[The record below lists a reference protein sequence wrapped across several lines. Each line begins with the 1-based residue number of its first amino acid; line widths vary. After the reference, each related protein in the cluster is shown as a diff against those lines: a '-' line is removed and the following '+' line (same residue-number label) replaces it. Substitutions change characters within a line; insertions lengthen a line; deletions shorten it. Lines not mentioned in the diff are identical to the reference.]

1 MRSGATIS
9 PTRIALP
16 RIKSSRITPARLTRG
31 SSSSD
36 AVVSKWPGSLL
47 AAGHNSAAMTKIR
60 AAVIGVGYLGRFHA
74 QKYAQAADCELVA
87 VADPRQQARD
97 QTSNELG
104 VRAVADYRE
113 LLGAVD
119 AVSVVT
125 QTPAHFAI
133 ARDFLNARAHVLV
146 EKPITET

>member
-16 RIKSSRITPARLTRG
+16 RIKSSRITRARRTRG

-36 AVVSKWPGSLL
+36 AVVSKWTGSLL

-74 QKYAQAADCELVA
+74 QKYAQAADCELTA
-87 VADPRQQARD
+87 VVDTRAEARAAAAHD
-97 QTSNELG
+97 FQTEVLT
-104 VRAVADYRE
+104 DYRD
-113 LLGAVD
+113 LLGRVD
-119 AVSVVT
+119 VVSIVT
-125 QTPAHFAI
+125 
-133 ARDFLNARAHVLV
+133 
-146 EKPITET
+146 